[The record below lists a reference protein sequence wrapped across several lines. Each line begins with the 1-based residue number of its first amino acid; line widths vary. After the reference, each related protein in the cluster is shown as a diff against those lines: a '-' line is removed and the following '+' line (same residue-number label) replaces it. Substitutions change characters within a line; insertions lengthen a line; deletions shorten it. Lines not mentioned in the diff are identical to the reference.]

1 MRERKYPVGLCP
13 APKLH
18 RVKKLD
24 KLIIKTFIGPFV
36 VTFFVTLF
44 VLVMQFLWKYID
56 DLVGKGL
63 DTLTV
68 SKLLFYM
75 SATLVP
81 LALPLAILL
90 SAIMTFGNLGES
102 FELVALKSAGI
113 SLVRFMRP
121 LLILCLF
128 ISGGA
133 FLFANY
139 VIPAANLQADSLLW
153 DIVHLKQGF
162 NITPGVF
169 FTEMDNMAIKVDRRD
184 ADGQTIH
191 GVMIYDQRDAAG
203 KKLILAKSGEME
215 ESEDKKFIYL
225 TLKDGWE
232 YEEKGKRAVVGNEF
246 VRTHFKQ
253 FREVLDLRS
262 FALARTPV
270 DLFKTSYQMLNV
282 FQLDKAIDSIK
293 KQLPYSYR
301 NLRAD
306 VTSRYPFYRWKDTGW
321 LRTPVPPL
329 KVAVFDS
336 IIPAQQRSYVYDRVK
351 TTLHEIKGNMDLTV
365 SDYNSRV
372 DSIIR
377 HKVEWQRKF
386 TMSVACLILF
396 LIGAPLGSI
405 IRKGGLG
412 TPLVFAV
419 AFFVIFYVVS
429 TIGERLAR
437 NDVMTP
443 WGGMWLSMGVLTP
456 IAAFL
461 IYKALNDSQL
471 FNKESYYRIFNGLKG
486 RFSRKKT
493 PLSEA

>member
-1 MRERKYPVGLCP
+1 M
-13 APKLH
+13 
-18 RVKKLD
+18 KKLD

-63 DTLTV
+63 DTFTV

-75 SATLVP
+75 STTLVP
-81 LALPLAILL
+81 MALPLAILL

-121 LLILCLF
+121 LLLLCVA

-139 VIPAANLQADSLLW
+139 VIPAANLQADSLLY
-153 DIVHLKQGF
+153 DIVHLKHGF
-162 NITPGVF
+162 DITPGVF
-169 FTEMDNMAIKVDRRD
+169 FTEIDNMAIKVERKDP
-184 ADGQTIH
+184 DGETIH

-203 KKLILAKSGEME
+203 KKLILAKSGRME
-215 ESEDKKFIYL
+215 ESKDKKFIYL

-232 YEEKGKRAVVGNEF
+232 YEEKGNRPTTGNEF
-246 VRTHFKQ
+246 IRTNFQQ
-253 FREVLDLRS
+253 FREVLDLSS
-262 FALARTPV
+262 FALSRTPV
-270 DLFKTSYQMLNV
+270 DLFKNSYQMLNV
-282 FQLDKAIDSIK
+282 FQLAKAIDSIQG
-293 KQLPYSYR
+293 QLPFSYR

-306 VTSRYPFYRWKDTGW
+306 VSSRYAFYRWKDTGW
-321 LRTPVPPL
+321 LSTAAPPL
-329 KVAVFDS
+329 GAAVFDS
-336 IIPAQQRSYVYDRVK
+336 IIPASQRGYVYDRVK
-351 TTLHEIKGNMDLTV
+351 TNLREIKNNMDLTV
-365 SDYNSRV
+365 SDYDDRI

-386 TMSVACLILF
+386 TMSVACLVLF

-437 NDVMTP
+437 NNVMTT
-443 WGGMWLSMGVLTP
+443 WGGMWLSMAVLTP
-456 IAAFL
+456 IAGFL
-461 IYKALNDSQL
+461 VYKALNDSQL
-471 FNKESYYRIFNGLKG
+471 FNREFYYRLFHSL
-486 RFSRKKT
+486 RRKFPWKQRKAA
-493 PLSEA
+493 L